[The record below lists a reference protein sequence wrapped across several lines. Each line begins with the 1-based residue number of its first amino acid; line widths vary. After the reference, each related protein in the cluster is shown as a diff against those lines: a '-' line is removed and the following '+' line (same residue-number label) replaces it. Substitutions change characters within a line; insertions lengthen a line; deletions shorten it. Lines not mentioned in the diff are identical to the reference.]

1 MVRVNLSGIHKA
13 SMNKVP
19 DDPVYGR
26 VKNLLQSGDRW
37 PSLLRQL
44 GIPAASL
51 HGKHCPCPG
60 CGGKDRFRFVNKDG
74 SGSFICSQG
83 TGEIVAGN
91 GWTLLQHVYGWSFEK
106 SLAEIAALLLPDVSP
121 KALAYRSAPALRSA
135 RSIPTSSA
143 GLRDVI
149 PAATPMPHEKPV
161 IIDWAHL
168 APDAQKRLE
177 YLEKLQKE
185 SVPLHQLTEKTHQR
199 MVQNYFLSRGLGE
212 NILLP
217 SHISFHPHLKN
228 SRENW
233 SGPALIAWVTRP
245 VDGPLAFASG
255 KIVGMQRLW
264 LDPRLQTGPQ
274 LQSRGK
280 APLKQ
285 AKMSFGI
292 FDQSMVGSSVH
303 LYGSENSP
311 LLVVAEGIETA
322 LSWLRLQSMRGTLS
336 SASVHACLGTSQIKS
351 WYSPVA
357 YPATVV
363 LQDNDPAGL
372 RACNDF
378 CRLHPGAK
386 IVAPPAEHNDFNDYL
401 MSLSPPSSNRS
412 LSAPCP

>member
-1 MVRVNLSGIHKA
+1 
-13 SMNKVP
+13 MNKMP

-44 GIPAASL
+44 GIPEASL

-60 CGGKDRFRFVNKDG
+60 CGGKDRFRFINKDG

-135 RSIPTSSA
+135 GYRTSPGASSVAPSA
-143 GLRDVI
+143 S
-149 PAATPMPHEKPV
+149 HEKPMP
-161 IIDWAHL
+161 IDWAHL

-185 SVPLHQLTEKTHQR
+185 SVPLHQLTEKTQQR
-199 MVQNYFLSRGLGE
+199 IVQNYFLSRGLGE
-212 NILLP
+212 NTLLP

-228 SRENW
+228 SPENW

-264 LDPRLQTGPQ
+264 LDPRF
-274 LQSRGK
+274 K
-280 APLKQ
+280 ADHKCRAE
-285 AKMSFGI
+285 AKR
-292 FDQSMVGSSVH
+292 H
-303 LYGSENSP
+303 
-311 LLVVAEGIETA
+311 
-322 LSWLRLQSMRGTLS
+322 
-336 SASVHACLGTSQIKS
+336 
-351 WYSPVA
+351 
-357 YPATVV
+357 
-363 LQDNDPAGL
+363 
-372 RACNDF
+372 
-378 CRLHPGAK
+378 
-386 IVAPPAEHNDFNDYL
+386 
-401 MSLSPPSSNRS
+401 
-412 LSAPCP
+412 